1 MRTSLGGEQVNL
13 IEVQPCLA
21 EEWSALTVAEKD
33 EIIQEFEN
41 ALDNGLVV
49 KQPTACSRIQDVCN
63 VKQNMQALVL

>member
-1 MRTSLGGEQVNL
+1 MSLGGEQANL

-21 EEWSALTVAEKD
+21 EEWCALTAAKKD
-33 EIIQEFEN
+33 EIIHEFEN
-41 ALDNGLVV
+41 TFNNGPNV